1 LTGTE
6 IDKLA
11 QEAFARM
18 DRQLDLTMQCILTLI
33 KEITF
38 SQEDYLGSEF
48 KEIWENT
55 DDHMTTMKES
65 KQFYKTETELFSE
78 RKIVVPEQTVHD
90 TFFGVTGQMDI
101 LESTEQFGFSSRTFT
116 AH

>member
-1 LTGTE
+1 
-6 IDKLA
+6 
-11 QEAFARM
+11 
-18 DRQLDLTMQCILTLI
+18 MQCILTLT

-48 KEIWENT
+48 KEIWENM

-65 KQFYKTETELFSE
+65 KCFTRQRQNSFVKEKLLSQNKGFMTQFC
-78 RKIVVPEQTVHD
+78 
-90 TFFGVTGQMDI
+90 GVTGQMDI
-101 LESTEQFGFSSRTFT
+101 LELTEQFGFSSRTFT